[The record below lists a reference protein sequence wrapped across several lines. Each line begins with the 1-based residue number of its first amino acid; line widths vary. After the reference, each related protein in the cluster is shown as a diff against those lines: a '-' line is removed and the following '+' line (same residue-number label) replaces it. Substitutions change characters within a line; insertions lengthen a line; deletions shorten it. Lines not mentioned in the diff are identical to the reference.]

1 VERRPLQGDP
11 MKKASG
17 VLFIFFVAFFFSGC
31 VSIRTHEELRNQNR
45 QLNQELV
52 LLKQKNES
60 LSTENVELKQVPE
73 YYYRQGLESF
83 NEGKY
88 GDALNRFLLLLE
100 RFPTFRDAAAASEK
114 ISEIRQ
120 ISLNNYN
127 KIITAE
133 EEAKDPKTKV
143 AIIDRELKKNNLSR
157 EHMESL
163 LGMKDNLKREME
175 VETEA
180 QRDMNRHIVLEDD
193 PTKSVRYYQS
203 SRWSARQIG
212 YERNLYIELYVA
224 QKYTGKKHF
233 KFRTR
238 YVAPDYLSYE
248 QVILQ
253 GDNGVH
259 LEIDTIYPYKRSSVE
274 EHEVREWSDN
284 ELTEEEKVLKLAK
297 AGNIIVQF
305 KGGYRYSFEMNE
317 EQLTAFKEVVHKYN
331 SIR

>member
-127 KIITAE
+127 KIITAV

-175 VETEA
+175 VEIEA

-233 KFRTR
+233 KFKTR

>member
-114 ISEIRQ
+114 ISEIRR

-127 KIITAE
+127 KIIAAV

-233 KFRTR
+233 KFKTR

-317 EQLTAFKEVVHKYN
+317 DQLTAFKEVVYKYN